1 VIDKIVRR
9 YLEEKRNRQIEG
21 HLVEAM
27 YHSSSISSYTSFE
40 NILNSIAEADYGI
53 LSDEFRKA
61 YNEIKNGESV
71 DRALEKMGR
80 RNGSAILKRA
90 VSILVSGYRTGIDL
104 SVALREVAED
114 AEKTMEIQRENIA
127 AVTVEKF
134 TILFAGGIIVP
145 LILGTMLSLVS
156 GLDLS
161 HLYEFGLG
169 NSQNKDILSNA
180 NLGNQIY
187 VALYSIMASVFVA
200 YQENRIENSLIY
212 VLFLLPASILLFN
225 LAQYS
230 NLLFLI

>member
-1 VIDKIVRR
+1 MIDKIVRR
-9 YLEEKRNRQIEG
+9 YLEEKRNRQIER

-27 YHSSSISSYTSFE
+27 YHASSISGYTSFE

-71 DRALEKMGR
+71 DRALEKVGR

>member
-1 VIDKIVRR
+1 MIDKIVRR

>member
-9 YLEEKRNRQIEG
+9 YLEEKRNRQIER

-27 YHSSSISSYTSFE
+27 YHASSISGYTSFE

-71 DRALEKMGR
+71 DRALEKVGR